1 MTMSSPSVGSRNP
14 SAQSRGSQPGLQA
27 PELTAGALG
36 SAVRSDDDMTDLT
49 GRESASEQQA
59 AVQQKPGTDT
69 VTDLDQHH
77 VGARPTEAVFGQYRG
92 ARVVPHDH
100 RDPEAGGEGVLEVLI
115 APTQVRGA
123 EHDTGRVDD
132 SGRSDPD
139 AEDGHRG
146 PGDKSLGECD
156 HLGRRIRAGA
166 AGQRRLHPFEDLAV
180 EVEHRSTEDRVL
192 TEVEA
197 DDLQAAPIDI
207 EQSGWLARPGG

>member
-1 MTMSSPSVGSRNP
+1 
-14 SAQSRGSQPGLQA
+14 
-27 PELTAGALG
+27 
-36 SAVRSDDDMTDLT
+36 MTDLT
-49 GRESASEQQA
+49 GRESASEQQT
-59 AVQQKPGTDT
+59 AVQQKRGTDT

-92 ARVVPHDH
+92 TRVVPHDH

-115 APTQVRGA
+115 APAQVRGA

-156 HLGRRIRAGA
+156 DLGRRIRAGA
-166 AGQRRLHPFEDLAV
+166 TGQRRLHPIEDLAV

-197 DDLQAAPIDI
+197 DDLQAAAIDV
-207 EQSGWLARPGG
+207 EQSGWLARSGVLALADLDDEILGCLLYTSPSP